1 MAFSGR
7 LCVWAGIRAWERPE
21 SDHSRREACIERSG
35 TKSRKRRASCCGCC
49 PGPKRLL
56 ILCYLS
62 DGELSVQQL
71 QVATGLGQSTVSQQL
86 AIMRGE
92 KLVAAR
98 REAQSVY
105 YSLESDEVYAIIGTL
120 QSLYA
125 PDPEEFRRLKK
136 AALTS

>member
-1 MAFSGR
+1 MHPKDRHEIA
-7 LCVWAGIRAWERPE
+7 E
-21 SDHSRREACIERSG
+21 
-35 TKSRKRRASCCGCC
+35 TASELLRVLSN
-49 PGPKRLL
+49 PKRLL

>member
-1 MAFSGR
+1 MHPQNRMEIA
-7 LCVWAGIRAWERPE
+7 
-21 SDHSRREACIERSG
+21 D
-35 TKSRKRRASCCGCC
+35 RASELLRVLSN
-49 PGPKRLL
+49 PKRLL

-105 YSLESDEVYAIIGTL
+105 YSLDSDEAHAMIKTL

-125 PDPEEFRRLKK
+125 PDPQSIKE
-136 AALTS
+136 AALS

>member
-1 MAFSGR
+1 MSRGFAPVEGR
-7 LCVWAGIRAWERPE
+7 ETGGKCMHPKNR
-21 SDHSRREACIERSG
+21 IEIAE
-35 TKSRKRRASCCGCC
+35 KASELLRVLSN
-49 PGPKRLL
+49 PKRLL
-56 ILCYLS
+56 ILCYLA

-92 KLVAAR
+92 KLVTAR

-105 YSLESDEVYAIIGTL
+105 YSLDSSEAYAIIGTL

-125 PDPEEFRRLKK
+125 PDPEEFKKLKER
-136 AALTS
+136 ALSS

>member
-1 MAFSGR
+1 MSDSQVNSACAGGFGPREGR
-7 LCVWAGIRAWERPE
+7 ETRGNGMHPQDRAEIAE
-21 SDHSRREACIERSG
+21 
-35 TKSRKRRASCCGCC
+35 KASELLRVLSN
-49 PGPKRLL
+49 PKRLL

-71 QVATGLGQSTVSQQL
+71 QVATELGQSTVSQQL

-92 KLVAAR
+92 KLVSAR

-105 YSLESDEVYAIIGTL
+105 YSLESDEAYAIIGTL

-125 PDPEEFRRLKK
+125 PDPEEFRRLKE
-136 AALTS
+136 AALSL

>member
-1 MAFSGR
+1 MHFQD
-7 LCVWAGIRAWERPE
+7 RA
-21 SDHSRREACIERSG
+21 DIAD
-35 TKSRKRRASCCGCC
+35 KASELLRVLSN
-49 PGPKRLL
+49 PKRLL

-92 KLVAAR
+92 KLVSAR

-105 YSLESDEVYAIIGTL
+105 YSLASDDTLAIIGTL
-120 QSLYA
+120 QGLYA
-125 PDPEEFRRLKK
+125 PEPHQPTTLTKK
-136 AALTS
+136 KSRELT

>member
-1 MAFSGR
+1 MQLKDRNEIA
-7 LCVWAGIRAWERPE
+7 
-21 SDHSRREACIERSG
+21 D
-35 TKSRKRRASCCGCC
+35 KASELLRVLSN
-49 PGPKRLL
+49 PKRLL

-92 KLVAAR
+92 KLVTAR

-105 YSLESDEVYAIIGTL
+105 YSLASDEALSVIGTL
-120 QSLYA
+120 QGIYA
-125 PDPEEFRRLKK
+125 PDPAKLKALK
-136 AALTS
+136 ASAEASTDPAEAPASELT

>member
-1 MAFSGR
+1 MQPRDRHEIA
-7 LCVWAGIRAWERPE
+7 E
-21 SDHSRREACIERSG
+21 
-35 TKSRKRRASCCGCC
+35 TASELLRILSN
-49 PGPKRLL
+49 PKRLL

-92 KLVAAR
+92 KLVHAR
-98 REAQSVY
+98 RQAQSVH

-125 PDPEEFRRLKK
+125 PDPEEMKKLKN
-136 AALTS
+136 AALSS

>member
-1 MAFSGR
+1 MYPKDRHEIA
-7 LCVWAGIRAWERPE
+7 
-21 SDHSRREACIERSG
+21 D
-35 TKSRKRRASCCGCC
+35 TASELLRVLSN
-49 PGPKRLL
+49 PKRLL

-92 KLVAAR
+92 KLVTAR

-105 YSLESDEVYAIIGTL
+105 YSLDSEEVYAIIGTL

-136 AALTS
+136 AALSS

>member
-1 MAFSGR
+1 MHPKDRTEIA
-7 LCVWAGIRAWERPE
+7 E
-21 SDHSRREACIERSG
+21 
-35 TKSRKRRASCCGCC
+35 RASELLRILSN
-49 PGPKRLL
+49 PKRLL

-92 KLVAAR
+92 KLVSAR

-105 YSLESDEVYAIIGTL
+105 YSLESDEAAAIISTL

-125 PDPEEFRRLKK
+125 PDPGQDCPLRK
-136 AALTS
+136 AAFS

>member
-1 MAFSGR
+1 MHPKDRHEIAE
-7 LCVWAGIRAWERPE
+7 V
-21 SDHSRREACIERSG
+21 
-35 TKSRKRRASCCGCC
+35 ASELLRVLSN
-49 PGPKRLL
+49 PKRLL

-105 YSLESDEVYAIIGTL
+105 YSLESEEVFAIIGTL

-125 PDPEEFRRLKK
+125 PDPEEFKKLKK

>member
-1 MAFSGR
+1 MDPD
-7 LCVWAGIRAWERPE
+7 WAPQNRAEIA
-21 SDHSRREACIERSG
+21 DA
-35 TKSRKRRASCCGCC
+35 ASELLRVLSN
-49 PGPKRLL
+49 PKRLL
-56 ILCYLS
+56 ILCYLA

-105 YSLESDEVYAIIGTL
+105 YSLESSEARRVIETL
-120 QSLYA
+120 QGIYV
-125 PDPEEFRRLKK
+125 PDPAMLKEM
-136 AALTS
+136 AFSS

>member
-1 MAFSGR
+1 MHPQNRMEIA
-7 LCVWAGIRAWERPE
+7 
-21 SDHSRREACIERSG
+21 D
-35 TKSRKRRASCCGCC
+35 RASELLRVLSN
-49 PGPKRLL
+49 PKRLL

-105 YSLESDEVYAIIGTL
+105 YSLDSEEVLAMITTL
-120 QSLYA
+120 QTLYA
-125 PDPEEFRRLKK
+125 PDPAQTRETEL
-136 AALTS
+136 S

>member
-1 MAFSGR
+1 MDSHGN
-7 LCVWAGIRAWERPE
+7 PE
-21 SDHSRREACIERSG
+21 S
-35 TKSRKRRASCCGCC
+35 RAEIAEMASELLRVLSN
-49 PGPKRLL
+49 PKRLL

-92 KLVAAR
+92 KLVTAR

-105 YSLESDEVYAIIGTL
+105 YSLSSEEARDVIETL
-120 QSLYA
+120 QGIYV
-125 PDPEEFRRLKK
+125 PDPEMLKEF
-136 AALTS
+136 AFEA

>member
-1 MAFSGR
+1 MHPKDRHEIAE
-7 LCVWAGIRAWERPE
+7 V
-21 SDHSRREACIERSG
+21 
-35 TKSRKRRASCCGCC
+35 ASELLRVLSN
-49 PGPKRLL
+49 PKRLL

-105 YSLESDEVYAIIGTL
+105 YSLESGEVFAIIGTL

-125 PDPEEFRRLKK
+125 PDPEEFKKLKK

>member
-1 MAFSGR
+1 MYPQNRMEIA
-7 LCVWAGIRAWERPE
+7 
-21 SDHSRREACIERSG
+21 D
-35 TKSRKRRASCCGCC
+35 RASELLRVLSN
-49 PGPKRLL
+49 PKRLL
-56 ILCYLS
+56 ILCYLH

-105 YSLESDEVYAIIGTL
+105 YSLESDEARSLIETL
-120 QSLYA
+120 QGIYA
-125 PDPEEFRRLKK
+125 PDPAQLRE
-136 AALTS
+136 AALSTP

>member
-1 MAFSGR
+1 MGAKREGGSMHFQD
-7 LCVWAGIRAWERPE
+7 RA
-21 SDHSRREACIERSG
+21 DIAD
-35 TKSRKRRASCCGCC
+35 KASELLRVLSN
-49 PGPKRLL
+49 PKRLL

-92 KLVAAR
+92 KLVSAR

-105 YSLESDEVYAIIGTL
+105 YSLASDDTLAIIGTL
-120 QSLYA
+120 QGLYA
-125 PDPEEFRRLKK
+125 PEPHQPTTLTKK
-136 AALTS
+136 KSRELT

>member
-1 MAFSGR
+1 MHPKDRHEIAE
-7 LCVWAGIRAWERPE
+7 V
-21 SDHSRREACIERSG
+21 
-35 TKSRKRRASCCGCC
+35 ASELLRVLSN
-49 PGPKRLL
+49 PKRLL

-105 YSLESDEVYAIIGTL
+105 YSLESEEVFAIIGTL

-125 PDPEEFRRLKK
+125 PNPEEFKKLKK